1 MIVFSHSRRS
11 SEHVRA
17 EEELWSTRLEKR
29 HINARAGFKLYNQ
42 GKGLS
47 TSYRMCIKGKFDSF
61 PWEVVQRLLA
71 LPWRMRVWEQ
81 HLTAEATIKGKVVS
95 SKMWYSPSSV
105 YVGVFFPPF
114 TGTFSFQNETL
125 SYVSPPRKCAPLS
138 ISNTNLYSQC
148 VWPSLGK
155 TFENNTSCY
164 ERQSLFVHSGCSL
177 WPLFIFESSRHEEKS
192 SHFWR
197 LL

>member
-1 MIVFSHSRRS
+1 
-11 SEHVRA
+11 
-17 EEELWSTRLEKR
+17 
-29 HINARAGFKLYNQ
+29 
-42 GKGLS
+42 
-47 TSYRMCIKGKFDSF
+47 MCIKGKLNIKSPDSF
-61 PWEVVQRLLA
+61 SWELQVIQRLPA
-71 LPWRMRVWEQ
+71 LPWRTRVWEQ
-81 HLTAEATIKGKVVS
+81 RLTAETTIKGKVIS
-95 SKMWYSPSSV
+95 SKMWYIRRPPCMLG
-105 YVGVFFPPF
+105 YFFPPF

-155 TFENNTSCY
+155 TFENNTCCY
-164 ERQSLFVHSGCSL
+164 ERQTLLVHSGCSL

-197 LL
+197 LLQGTFNCCKLF

>member
-61 PWEVVQRLLA
+61 SWEVVQRLLA
-71 LPWRMRVWEQ
+71 LPWRTRVWEQ

-105 YVGVFFPPF
+105 YVGVFFPPVHWNFFISKWNTVICFSPQEVRPSEYIKYQLIFTMRLAF
-114 TGTFSFQNETL
+114 TGKNIW
-125 SYVSPPRKCAPLS
+125 K
-138 ISNTNLYSQC
+138 
-148 VWPSLGK
+148 
-155 TFENNTSCY
+155 
-164 ERQSLFVHSGCSL
+164 
-177 WPLFIFESSRHEEKS
+177 
-192 SHFWR
+192 
-197 LL
+197 